1 MESKNVFLRGA
12 KGKFPGLIEGN
23 NYVIREKLGI
33 AKIVVSQKNGIKVL
47 RQL

>member
-12 KGKFPGLIEGN
+12 KGKFPWLIEGN

-33 AKIVVSQKNGIKVL
+33 AEIVVSQKNGIKVL
-47 RQL
+47 RQP